1 MKRILACLALVLT
14 LVTDSSWAVSPVKIA
29 QLGLGGRIAGI
40 DISHWNHSGGAP
52 IDFKKMYTS
61 GVRFVMIKG
70 GDAQTAADALA
81 LKYLLID
88 RKAAQQAHLYTGFY
102 YYAYL
107 PDSSDPTYIIK
118 DARAQAQKVIWR
130 IGQVGGYNSRDLPV
144 ALDLENNCQRVNF
157 SGNCVK
163 YMSRANVTLWAKT
176 WLTSVAAKS
185 HRKPLFYSYA
195 HFLESAMVIDPVL
208 RQFPLWMAHYSINPA
223 ISTVHPNAKSVGCF
237 AHSWSNANCT
247 AQWQFWQYSSCG
259 IAGKYGVPGNR
270 VDLNLFAGTSK
281 QFLALTRG
289 TWVPDPSDALPQD
302 EPTTM
307 QIVSQSS
314 GTTSDP
320 LVVTV
325 DVLRPDQTP
334 VVTGTVQFKSLD
346 PSLPIGKQSAVRA
359 ATGRWTLSVT
369 GLVAGNYLGVVA
381 FTDPSGTHATSEV
394 PVQFQVN
401 PAPTPSPSPSPSS
414 TISPTPSPSA
424 TSSPTKT
431 KAPPVDS
438 CAGQIRN

>member
-1 MKRILACLALVLT
+1 MKRLLLAIALTLT
-14 LVTDSSWAVSPVKIA
+14 LVTDSVWALSPTKIA

-40 DISHWNHSGGAP
+40 DISHWNHTGGAP
-52 IDFKKMYTS
+52 IDFKKMYAA

-81 LKYLLID
+81 LKYLLVD
-88 RKAAQQAHLYTGFY
+88 HKAAQQAHLYTGFY

-107 PDSSDPTYIIK
+107 PDSSDPVYIVK
-118 DARAQAQKVIWR
+118 DAKAQAQKVIWR
-130 IGQVGGYNSRDLPV
+130 IGQVGGYNARDLPV
-144 ALDLENNCQRVNF
+144 ALDLENNCQRVNG
-157 SGNCVK
+157 SGACLK
-163 YMSRANVTLWAKT
+163 YMSRTNVTLWAKT
-176 WLTSVAAKS
+176 WLTTVAAKS

-195 HFLESAMVIDPVL
+195 HFLESAMVIDPAL

-223 ISTVHPNAKSVGCF
+223 VPTVHPNAKSVGCY

-281 QFLALTRG
+281 QFLALTHG
-289 TWVPDPSDALPQD
+289 TWTPEPTDALPQD

-314 GTTSDP
+314 NTSSDP

-359 ATGRWTLSVT
+359 ATGRWTLSVS

-394 PVQFQVN
+394 PIQFQVSQ
-401 PAPTPSPSPSPSS
+401 APTPTPTPSSTASPSPSP
-414 TISPTPSPSA
+414 
-424 TSSPTKT
+424 TKT
-431 KAPPVDS
+431 EAPPVDS
-438 CAGQIRN
+438 CVDQIRN